1 TAASDVYKR
10 QGYGIP
16 EQGVGKDGRANERTL
31 AERAAGGDADAR
43 RVLLRRVLPTL
54 RGASIAVLG
63 VGADAEDATQQAAID
78 VLRGL
83 PSFRAE
89 SSLSAWCRT
98 IGVRAAL
105 RVARSRRPVA
115 VVEPDQ
121 LHAEDASPRLSDS
134 IPGELRAHLE
144 AIPRLQGEALLL
156 RHGMGYTVPEL
167 AQLLEASVN
176 TIKSRLLQGR
186 KALRARI
193 RQQSLLAEARAS
205 GRSS

>member
-1 TAASDVYKR
+1 MKR
-10 QGYGIP
+10 STGYGIP
-16 EQGVGKDGRANERTL
+16 EQGVGRDGPANDRTL

-43 RVLLRRVLPTL
+43 RALLRRVLPTL
-54 RGASIAVLG
+54 RGATIAVLG

-83 PSFRAE
+83 QTFRAE
-89 SSLSAWCRT
+89 ASLTAWCRT

-105 RVARSRRPVA
+105 RLARSRKPVA
-115 VVEPDQ
+115 VVEPDLLQ
-121 LHAEDASPRLSDS
+121 AEDAGVRMSDS
-134 IPGELRAHLE
+134 IPGELRAHLD

-167 AQLLEASVN
+167 AELLETSVN
-176 TIKSRLLQGR
+176 TIKSRLLKGR

-193 RQQSLLAEARAS
+193 RQQSLLAGARAS

>member
-1 TAASDVYKR
+1 MKR
-10 QGYGIP
+10 STGYGIP
-16 EQGVGKDGRANERTL
+16 EQGVGKDGPANDRTL

-43 RVLLRRVLPTL
+43 RALLQRVLPTL
-54 RGASIAVLG
+54 RAATIAVLG

-83 PSFRAE
+83 PTFRAE
-89 SSLSAWCRT
+89 ASLSAWCRT

-115 VVEPDQ
+115 IVEPDQ
-121 LHAEDASPRLSDS
+121 LPAEEGAAPMTDS
-134 IPGELRAHLE
+134 IPGELRAHLDG
-144 AIPRLQGEALLL
+144 IPKLQGEALLL

-167 AQLLEASVN
+167 AQLLETSVN
-176 TIKSRLLQGR
+176 TIKSRLLKGR

-193 RQQSLLAEARAS
+193 RQQSLVAETRRS

>member
-1 TAASDVYKR
+1 MKR
-10 QGYGIP
+10 STGYGIP
-16 EQGVGKDGRANERTL
+16 EQGVGKDGSANERTL
-31 AERAAGGDADAR
+31 AERAAAGDADAR
-43 RVLLRRVLPTL
+43 RALLRHVLPTL
-54 RGASIAVLG
+54 RAATVAVLG

-83 PSFRAE
+83 QTYRAE
-89 SSLSAWCRT
+89 ASLSAWCRT

-105 RVARSRRPVA
+105 RVARGRRPVA

-121 LHAEDASPRLSDS
+121 LQADERGSQLSDG

-144 AIPRLQGEALLL
+144 AIPRLQGEALML

-167 AQLLEASVN
+167 AELLETSVN
-176 TIKSRLLQGR
+176 TVKSRLLKGR

-193 RQQSLLAEARAS
+193 RQQSLLAQARAS
-205 GRSS
+205 GRPS

>member
-1 TAASDVYKR
+1 MKR
-10 QGYGIP
+10 STGYGIP
-16 EQGVGKDGRANERTL
+16 EQGVGKDGPANDRTL

-43 RVLLRRVLPTL
+43 RALLQRVLPTM
-54 RGASIAVLG
+54 RAATIAVLG

-83 PSFRAE
+83 PTFRAE
-89 SSLSAWCRT
+89 ASLSAWCRT

-105 RVARSRRPVA
+105 RLARSRKPVA
-115 VVEPDQ
+115 IVEPDQ
-121 LHAEDASPRLSDS
+121 LPAQDGGARMTDS
-134 IPGELRAHLE
+134 IPGELRAHLDG
-144 AIPRLQGEALLL
+144 IPKLQGEALLL

-167 AQLLEASVN
+167 AELLETSVN
-176 TIKSRLLQGR
+176 TIKSRLLKGR

-193 RQQSLLAEARAS
+193 RQQSLLADARAS